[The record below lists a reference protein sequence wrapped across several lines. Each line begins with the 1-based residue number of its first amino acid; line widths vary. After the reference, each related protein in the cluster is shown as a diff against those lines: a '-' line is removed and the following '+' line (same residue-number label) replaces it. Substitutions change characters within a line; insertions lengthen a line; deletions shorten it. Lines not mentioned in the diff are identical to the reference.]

1 MNKSTV
7 GKAVRSSVKDSVVD
21 YIERSVQYSLWGSVE
36 VLVNDSVAIFVEG
49 CVREYFKQNE

>member
-36 VLVNDSVAIFVEG
+36 VLVNDSVGIFVEG
-49 CVREYFKQNE
+49 CVREYFKK